1 MPVNLSQDKK
11 KLLSQQCGNE
21 MTTAIAYLTSEWN
34 RHDEHWEKY
43 KNDIANIRDGHFTVK
58 DFSTFSVVQNLL
70 SRLTNDSYDFR
81 LQATTK
87 EDVAAVSL
95 MSKIIKY
102 DLFKIQ
108 RQFIET
114 NFSWN
119 TIFFGEGNMLLHQYN
134 KVKGRTKTT
143 RDYFAPIPTVINQR
157 TFLYNPTAIK
167 GQGLPDGTGAYQYA
181 GFPTPT
187 SKRTLEKFKGYYDL
201 SEVDYKKKDNIAG
214 FQSPSFQHVIEGD
227 KKRMG
232 NSYSIAQAH
241 TIINNQQNYQDND
254 VIYAFNWFTFFEGKP
269 VMVIFLETIDQII
282 RYEELDFEE
291 LPFITRALYPV
302 TNAKNFISAPY
313 LTQDKQTAKQIVEN
327 LALENEVKK
336 QQGLIVYDSNKI
348 RDYRTILKSAESGG
362 YIPVE
367 GDINNAMARIPHG
380 SADSATDFILELLA
394 QAENKDTGIT
404 PQQRGA
410 TPGGSTSA
418 REVSIAAE
426 SSDNRALAVRRRW
439 KQDQEEYILQS
450 IRIYDNLTPS
460 KLYNKVIRVSGDL
473 QDEFIDLTKRD
484 FKRIADVDVTIIDTL
499 EEEEERIR
507 KLPYVD
513 RIFQQAMLYDRTNRR
528 ELMKYASMELGLT
541 REQIDNLYPPTA
553 DERLA
558 RIENERMR
566 DGLDIPVNVLQD
578 HEEHL
583 AIHEAGES
591 NPETRAHIERHILA
605 QISLQVNQ
613 RLRER
618 VAQMR
623 AQEAAVAEQGQQG
636 QGQQSVGNNLNN
648 LALQAQ
654 QSGRLSATQQTL
666 GNGIVQNSGLA
677 NQQ

>member
-1 MPVNLSQDKK
+1 MPVNLSKEK
-11 KLLSQQCGNE
+11 RKNLGEQCGNE
-21 MTTAIAYLTSEWN
+21 MNTATTYLTSEWN
-34 RHDEHWEKY
+34 RYDRNWDVY
-43 KNDIANIRDGHFTVK
+43 KNDEANIRAGNFTIK
-58 DFSTFSVVQNLL
+58 DFSTFSVTQNLL

-95 MSKIIKY
+95 MSKILKY
-102 DLFKIQ
+102 DFFKIK
-108 RQFIET
+108 RQFIEEQLT
-114 NFSWN
+114 WN
-119 TIFFGEGNMLLHQYN
+119 TAFFGEGNILLHQYN
-134 KVKGRTKTT
+134 KVKGRTKVK

-181 GFPTPT
+181 GFPTAT
-187 SKRTLEKFKGYYDL
+187 SKRNLEKFKGYYDL
-201 SEVDYKKKDNIAG
+201 TGIDFKKKDGVAG
-214 FQSPSFQHVIEGD
+214 FQSPSFQQVIEGD
-227 KKRMG
+227 KKRMV
-232 NSYSIAQAH
+232 NSYSIARTVQ
-241 TIINNQQNYQDND
+241 TTQEYQDNE
-254 VIYAFNWFTFFEGKP
+254 VIYAFTWFTFFEGKP
-269 VMVIFLETIDQII
+269 VMVVFLETVDQII
-282 RYEELDFEE
+282 RYEELPFDE
-291 LPFITRALYPV
+291 LPFITRPLYPV
-302 TNAKNFISAPY
+302 TNGKNFISVPY
-313 LTQDKQTAKQIVEN
+313 LTQDKQIAKQIVEN
-327 LALENEVKK
+327 LALENEIKK

-348 RDYRTILKSAESGG
+348 RDYRTILKSSEVGG

-367 GDINNAMARIPHG
+367 GDPGSAIARIPHG
-380 SADSATDFILELLA
+380 SADSATDFILETLA
-394 QAENKDTGIT
+394 QAENEDTGIT
-404 PQQRGA
+404 PQQRGT

-426 SSDNRALAVRRRW
+426 SADNRALAVRKRW

-450 IRIYDNLTPS
+450 IRIYDELSAS

-473 QDEFIDLTKRD
+473 QDDFIDLSKRD
-484 FKRIADVDVTIIDTL
+484 FKRIADVDITIIDTL

-507 KLPYVD
+507 ELPYVD

-528 ELMKYASMELGLT
+528 ELMKFSSRKLGLE
-541 REQIDNLYPPTA
+541 RDEIDRLYPPTA

-566 DGLDIPVNVLQD
+566 DGTDIPVNVLQD

-618 VAQMR
+618 VAQMK
-623 AQEAAVAEQGQQG
+623 AQEAAVAEQAGQQQG
-636 QGQQSVGNNLNN
+636 QGQQSVGQNLNN

-654 QSGRLSATQQTL
+654 QSGRLSATQQNL
-666 GNGIVQNSGLA
+666 GNGIVQNSGIQ